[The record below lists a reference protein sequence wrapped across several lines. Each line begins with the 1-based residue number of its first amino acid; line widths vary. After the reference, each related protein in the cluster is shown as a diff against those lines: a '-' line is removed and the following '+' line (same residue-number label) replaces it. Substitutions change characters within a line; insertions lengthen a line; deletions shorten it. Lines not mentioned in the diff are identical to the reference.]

1 MHIGHIGHGRFRASA
16 LTAAALL
23 LAGTVFGC
31 TKDGSAG
38 GGPGERA
45 GTAAGGGS
53 GSTAPSA
60 APSAPA
66 SPPSDPGRAPVT
78 TAALPAALTGQKLG
92 WSACKAPVKADGMY
106 AEKPG
111 ARWQCATLKAPLDYT
126 EPDGETLGIALIRS
140 VAKDSRKR
148 IGSLLFNFGG
158 PGGSGVAALP
168 GGDDI
173 VKKLGGAYD
182 LVSFDPRGVAES
194 SAVVCRDDKAIAASH
209 RVDST
214 PDGPAEQRAF
224 MAASAGFGADC
235 ARRSGK
241 VLPHVGTANTA
252 RDMDLMRQVL
262 GDTKLHY
269 LGFSYGTELG
279 GVYAHLFPEKVGR
292 LAMDGVVDPTADLAR
307 GTRNQAVGFQRAL
320 ENYYKSR
327 GIGAAE
333 GTARTVQL
341 LKRLDARPIP
351 AGDRRTLTE
360 HMARTGIIQSLYSEQ
375 YWPYLTDALKAAG
388 KGDGSE
394 LLALAD
400 MYTGRDE
407 KGRYSTQDH
416 AQRAISC
423 ADSASR
429 PTAAEVTSRHL
440 ADFTAVSPVF
450 GPYLAWDVAGWCAD
464 WPVDGAW
471 EKPPVSAKGAAP
483 ILVVGTTGDPAT
495 PVEGAKKMADG
506 LGTGVGVLV
515 TSEGENHGSYGFSK
529 CATRL
534 VDDYL
539 LKGTV
544 PRSGTVCS
552 A

>member
-1 MHIGHIGHGRFRASA
+1 M
-16 LTAAALL
+16 
-23 LAGTVFGC
+23 
-31 TKDGSAG
+31 
-38 GGPGERA
+38 
-45 GTAAGGGS
+45 
-53 GSTAPSA
+53 
-60 APSAPA
+60 
-66 SPPSDPGRAPVT
+66 PVT
-78 TAALPAALTGQKLG
+78 TAALPAALTGQKLD

-126 EPDGETLGIALIRS
+126 KPGGETLGIALIRT
-140 VAKDSRKR
+140 VAKDSGKR

-168 GGDDI
+168 SGDDVI
-173 VKKLGGAYD
+173 DKLGRTYD
-182 LVSFDPRGVAES
+182 LVSFDPRGVAQS
-194 SAVVCRDDKAIAASH
+194 SGVVCRDDKAIAASH

-214 PDGPAEQRAF
+214 PDTPAEQRAF
-224 MAASAGFGADC
+224 MAASAAFGADC

-262 GDTKLHY
+262 GDAKLHY

-279 GVYAHLFPEKVGR
+279 GVYAHLFPAKVGR

-327 GIGAAE
+327 DIGAAE
-333 GTARTVQL
+333 GTARTVRL
-341 LKRLDARPIP
+341 LQRLDARPIA
-351 AGDRRTLTE
+351 AGDGRELTE
-360 HMARTGIIQSLYSEQ
+360 HMARTGIIQSLYSEE
-375 YWPYLTDALKAAG
+375 YWPYLTDALKAAE
-388 KGDGSE
+388 KGNGSE

-423 ADSASR
+423 ADAASR
-429 PTAAEVTSRHL
+429 PTAADVTSRHL
-440 ADFTAVSPVF
+440 ADFTAASPVF

-495 PVEGAKKMADG
+495 PVEGAARMANG

-515 TSEGENHGSYGFSK
+515 TSKGENHGSYGFSK

-539 LKGTV
+539 LKGKV

-552 A
+552 S